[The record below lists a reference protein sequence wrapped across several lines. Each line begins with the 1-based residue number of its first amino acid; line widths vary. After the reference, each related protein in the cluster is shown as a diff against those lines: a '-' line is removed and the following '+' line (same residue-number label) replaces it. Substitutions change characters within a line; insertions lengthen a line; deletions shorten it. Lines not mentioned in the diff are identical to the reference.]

1 MFDLIICFGYH
12 EILQIEIIEYIK
24 DIVLVLK
31 QRITFS
37 FKPYP
42 ITLTWYLKFT
52 LMQVKEQVLQENFLA
67 WRYSVQKEKS
77 SFRSLRLLMCPVV
90 KTCHVILS
98 QVSKQKFNIAYT
110 KDWKQVLFLN
120 FCWDKTW
127 PINFDIMFFS
137 LSTALHMLFKLHHI

>member
-1 MFDLIICFGYH
+1 MISKLNDVLSALGIMKYYKFNLWN
-12 EILQIEIIEYIK
+12 

-52 LMQVKEQVLQENFLA
+52 LMQVERVTKFLA

-77 SFRSLRLLMCPVV
+77 SFRSLRLLMCPVA

-98 QVSKQKFNIAYT
+98 QVSKQKFNIVYT